1 MSAKIDK
8 ALVSRFIAGSFGLAI
23 AHENAPYEP
32 VVGIPYAELMVLQ
45 NDTTAATLKH
55 SNETDGV
62 FRVILRYPADGGAIA
77 AKEVADLI
85 FAQFKVGQRL
95 TYSGVTLTITGN
107 QRQPGVPED
116 GWYKVVLTTPYRAFL
131 AR

>member
-1 MSAKIDK
+1 MSAKIDQ
-8 ALVSRFIAGSFGLAI
+8 ALISRFIAGSFGLPI
-23 AHENAPYEP
+23 AHENSPYSP
-32 VVGIPYAELMVLQ
+32 VPGTAYAELLVLQ
-45 NDTTAATLKH
+45 NDTTPATLKH

-62 FRVILRYPADGGAIA
+62 FRVLLHYPADTGAIA
-77 AKEVADLI
+77 AKLMADTI

-107 QRQPGVPED
+107 QRQPGYSEN
-116 GWYKVVLTTPYRAFL
+116 GWYKVVLTTPYRAFI